1 MSGIQKFRDCVGR
14 IDLHLH
20 TTNSDGDNTPD
31 EVIRLAAQE
40 ELRVIPLTD
49 HNKFSFAEPVT
60 VDVVCVIRQNAMAY
74 IESAV
79 DYLKELPEDD
89 SNLLYLLNQ
98 SLIAMQEAVW
108 GHGVKVT
115 KDGPEEIL
123 YIRDRARKYLGET
136 RGYG

>member
-1 MSGIQKFRDCVGR
+1 
-14 IDLHLH
+14 
-20 TTNSDGDNTPD
+20 
-31 EVIRLAAQE
+31 
-40 ELRVIPLTD
+40 
-49 HNKFSFAEPVT
+49 
-60 VDVVCVIRQNAMAY
+60 MAY
-74 IESAV
+74 IERAV